1 MIARY
6 LDHITFAEPGYFW
19 LLLLLPILTVWYFK
33 FNLSSKASVPVSSLG
48 GRKLHSW
55 RVSLLHLPFVLRLL
69 SLALIITAMAHPQT
83 KNETEVVKGE
93 GIDIVLCIDVSGSMT
108 HRDFKPNR
116 MEAAK
121 TVASDF
127 VKERKTDRI
136 SVVVFAEESFTLC
149 PLTADYNMVLSSIA
163 SIRPR
168 MIEDGTSI
176 GSGLSTS
183 VDRLRAGNSK
193 SKIVLLLTD
202 GENNG
207 GLIDPNTAKEI
218 AKVFQVKVYTI
229 GVGSDGLVPQPTEM
243 NGSVVTDF
251 QRVNIDEKLLVN
263 IAQETGGKYFRAK
276 DNNELNKIYSEIDQL
291 EKTEFEL
298 VKNIQFYDYF
308 YPILL
313 VVVGLLFLELVLRF
327 TVFRKFP

>member
-1 MIARY
+1 MIASY
-6 LDHITFAEPGYFW
+6 FEHITFSEPNYFW
-19 LLLLLPILTVWYFK
+19 LFLLLPVLTIWYFK
-33 FNLSSKASVPVSSLG
+33 FHLSAKASVPVSTLN
-48 GRKLHSW
+48 RDRLQSW
-55 RVSLLHLPFVLRLL
+55 RVNLLHFPFFLRLIA
-69 SLALIITAMAHPQT
+69 LALIITAMAHPQT
-83 KNETEVVKGE
+83 KNETETVKGE

-108 HRDFKPNR
+108 HSDFKPNR

-121 TVASDF
+121 QVATDF
-127 VKERKTDRI
+127 VKGRKTDRI

-149 PLTADYNMVLSSIA
+149 PLTADYDMVTASIS

-183 VDRLRAGNSK
+183 VDRLRAGESK

-207 GLIDPNTAKEI
+207 GLIDPSTAKEI
-218 AKVFQVKVYTI
+218 AKTFNVKVYTI
-229 GVGSDGLVPQPTEM
+229 GVGSDGEIPNAIGDIE
-243 NGSVVTDF
+243 GF
-251 QRVNIDEKLLVN
+251 QKVNIDERLLN
-263 IAQETGGKYFRAK
+263 SIAQETGGQYFRAK
-276 DNNELNKIYSEIDQL
+276 DNVELNKIYTEIDKL

-308 YPILL
+308 YPLL
-313 VVVGLLFLELVLRF
+313 LAAFAFLLLELILRF